1 MVMRPDHAHDF
12 YLIGYIEF
20 KEDGVLFQEQNN
32 IKEDDDVDVERQ
44 DVKGSAKRSAW
55 ARMINKV
62 YGINPLIC
70 NRCGSVM
77 QIVAF
82 IMESDQIDRIM
93 QHLKKQGR
101 APPPIFAQQNIML
114 YPI

>member
-1 MVMRPDHAHDF
+1 M
-12 YLIGYIEF
+12 
-20 KEDGVLFQEQNN
+20 
-32 IKEDDDVDVERQ
+32 Q

-70 NRCGSVM
+70 EKCGSEM

-82 IMESDQIDRIM
+82 VVDPEQIEKIM
-93 QHLKKQGR
+93 QHLIKQER
-101 APPPIFAQQNIML
+101 APPSIT
-114 YPI
+114 

>member
-1 MVMRPDHAHDF
+1 MPYVVRLAPE
-12 YLIGYIEF
+12 GWS
-20 KEDGVLFQEQNN
+20 KKQEEQDN
-32 IKEDDDVDVERQ
+32 IKEDGDVDVERQ

-70 NRCGSVM
+70 EKCGSAM

-82 IMESDQIDRIM
+82 IMDPEQIDRIM
-93 QHLKKQGR
+93 QHLINKGR
-101 APPPIFAQQNIML
+101 APPGIVESSAI
-114 YPI
+114 